1 MPVGEVIFGA
11 IGEFIGY
18 IIVEVIIEG
27 IGKLIRATYY
37 GLRKLITGRER
48 EIPEV
53 KRIGK
58 RYLYKKFRLK
68 SDFNE
73 RILKGTKGTVLEVI
87 DKQDLYVE
95 FEDLNGKPIL
105 EGDEQV
111 FKIER
116 KRIILERIKR
126 THNTM

>member
-18 IIVEVIIEG
+18 IIAEVIIEG
-27 IGKLIRATYY
+27 IGKLIRSIYY
-37 GLRKLITGRER
+37 GLRKLITGKER
-48 EIPEV
+48 EIPEL
-53 KRIGK
+53 KRIEK
-58 RYLYKKFRLK
+58 RFLNKKFRLK

-73 RILKGTKGTVLEVI
+73 RIPKGTKGTVMEVI
-87 DKQDLYVE
+87 DKQYLYVE

-105 EGDEQV
+105 LGYGQV

-116 KRIILERIKR
+116 QRIMLDRK
-126 THNTM
+126 TNTQ